1 MLAGRLRA
9 AGRRQARAAAWG
21 DGVLAAALT
30 AVALVPQL
38 QRDGFH
44 VSELPLR
51 QADALAVALTA
62 GQCLPLAVRRRRPAL
77 CLAVVA
83 GCFAAAQALSYPV
96 NLASGGLFVAL
107 YSAGAHLDRF
117 RRVLA
122 AAATGAYVAFC
133 VVL

>member
-62 GQCLPLAVRRRRPAL
+62 GQCLPLAAL